1 MVATM
6 PDTNLLRAV
15 AERGVAAPERSQLQ
29 RFDWLLTALDIF
41 VAEGIDAVRITRLAN
56 ELGVTR
62 GSFYWHFTNRDDLI
76 ESLVAYWRDKN
87 TSVIVEAVSS
97 ATSLSD
103 GIFNFFDTCV
113 DSNLFDPR
121 LDLAIREW
129 ARRSED
135 IRQQI
140 DQADETRV
148 KAITSLFSRYAYPM
162 PEAFI
167 RARVIYFAQIGFY
180 ALDVKESL
188 STRLSYTEAYY
199 ECFTGKTLSPTL
211 ADSFRKRINDKYLG
225 KLT

>member
-1 MVATM
+1 MDNQTR
-6 PDTNLLRAV
+6 LRAV
-15 AERGVAAPERSQLQ
+15 ADKGIEPVERNQLK
-29 RFDWLLTALDIF
+29 RFDWLLAALELF
-41 VAEGIDAVRITRLAN
+41 VAEGIDAVRITRLAD

-62 GSFYWHFTNRDDLI
+62 GSFYWHFSNRDDLI

-87 TSVIVEAVSS
+87 TSVIVEAVNS

-113 DSNLFDPR
+113 DHNQFDPR

-129 ARRSED
+129 ARRSQD
-135 IRQQI
+135 IREQI
-140 DQADETRV
+140 DLADSTRV
-148 KAITSLFSRYAYPM
+148 KAITNLFSRYAYPM

-199 ECFTGKTLSPTL
+199 ECFTGKMLSPVL
-211 ADSFRKRINDKYLG
+211 ADSFRRRINDKYLG

>member
-1 MVATM
+1 MDNQTR
-6 PDTNLLRAV
+6 LRAV
-15 AERGVAAPERSQLQ
+15 ADKGIEPVERNQLK
-29 RFDWLLTALDIF
+29 RFDWLLAALELF

-62 GSFYWHFTNRDDLI
+62 GSFYWHFTNRGDLI

-87 TSVIVEAVSS
+87 TSVIVEAVNS

-113 DSNLFDPR
+113 DSNQFDPR

-129 ARRSED
+129 ARRSQD
-135 IRQQI
+135 IREQI
-140 DQADETRV
+140 DLADSTRV
-148 KAITSLFSRYAYPM
+148 KAITNLFSRYAYPM

-199 ECFTGKTLSPTL
+199 ECFTGKMLSPVL

>member
-1 MVATM
+1 MDNQTRLRTVADKGLE
-6 PDTNLLRAV
+6 PV
-15 AERGVAAPERSQLQ
+15 ERNQLQ
-29 RFDWLLTALDIF
+29 RFDWLLAALELF

-56 ELGVTR
+56 EMGVTR

-87 TSVIVEAVSS
+87 TSVIVEAVNS
-97 ATSLSD
+97 ASSLSD

-113 DSNLFDPR
+113 DSNQFDPR

-135 IRQQI
+135 IREQI
-140 DQADETRV
+140 DLADATRV
-148 KAITSLFSRYAYPM
+148 KAITNLFSRYAYPM
-162 PEAFI
+162 PEALI

-180 ALDVKESL
+180 ALDVNESL
-188 STRLSYTEAYY
+188 STRLGYTEAYY
-199 ECFTGKTLSPTL
+199 ECFTGKKLGPAL

-225 KLT
+225 KLI

>member
-1 MVATM
+1 MDNQTR
-6 PDTNLLRAV
+6 LRAV
-15 AERGVAAPERSQLQ
+15 ADKGLEPVERNQLK
-29 RFDWLLTALDIF
+29 RFDWLVAALELF
-41 VAEGIDAVRITRLAN
+41 VAEGIDAVRITRLAD

-62 GSFYWHFTNRDDLI
+62 GSFYWHFSNRDDLI

-87 TSVIVEAVSS
+87 TSVIVEAVNS

-113 DSNLFDPR
+113 DSNQFDPR

-129 ARRSED
+129 ARRSQD
-135 IRQQI
+135 IREQI
-140 DQADETRV
+140 DLADSTRV
-148 KAITSLFSRYAYPM
+148 KAITDLFSRYAYPM

-199 ECFTGKTLSPTL
+199 ECFTGKTLSPVL

>member
-1 MVATM
+1 MDNQTLLKTVA
-6 PDTNLLRAV
+6 DKGLVA
-15 AERGVAAPERSQLQ
+15 AERNQLQ
-29 RFDWLLTALDIF
+29 RFNWLLVALELFIT
-41 VAEGIDAVRITRLAN
+41 EGIDAVRITRLAN

-76 ESLVAYWRDKN
+76 ESLVNYWRDKN

-113 DSNLFDPR
+113 DSNQFDPR

-129 ARRSED
+129 ARRSES

-140 DQADETRV
+140 DQADEARV

-188 STRLSYTEAYY
+188 STRLGYTEAYY

>member
-1 MVATM
+1 MDNQTLLKTVA
-6 PDTNLLRAV
+6 DRGLVA
-15 AERGVAAPERSQLQ
+15 AERNQLQ
-29 RFDWLLTALDIF
+29 RFDWLLVALELFIT
-41 VAEGIDAVRITRLAN
+41 EGIDAVRITRLAN

-113 DSNLFDPR
+113 DNNQFDPR

-129 ARRSED
+129 ARRSKD

-148 KAITSLFSRYAYPM
+148 KAIAGLFSRYAYPM

-188 STRLSYTEAYY
+188 STRLGYTEAYY

>member
-1 MVATM
+1 MDNQALLKTVADKGLVT
-6 PDTNLLRAV
+6 
-15 AERGVAAPERSQLQ
+15 AERNQLQ
-29 RFDWLLTALDIF
+29 RFDWLLVALELFIT
-41 VAEGIDAVRITRLAN
+41 EGIDAVRITRLAN

-76 ESLVAYWRDKN
+76 DSLVAYWRDKN

-113 DSNLFDPR
+113 DSNQFDPR

-140 DQADETRV
+140 DLADETRL

-180 ALDVKESL
+180 ALDVRESL

>member
-1 MVATM
+1 MDNQTR
-6 PDTNLLRAV
+6 LRAV
-15 AERGVAAPERSQLQ
+15 ADKGLVPVERNQLK
-29 RFDWLLTALDIF
+29 RFDWLLAALELF
-41 VAEGIDAVRITRLAN
+41 VAEGIDAVRITRLAD

-62 GSFYWHFTNRDDLI
+62 GSFYWHFSNRDDLI

-87 TSVIVEAVSS
+87 TSVIVEAVNS

-113 DSNLFDPR
+113 DSNQFDPR

-129 ARRSED
+129 ARRSQD
-135 IRQQI
+135 IREQI
-140 DQADETRV
+140 DLADSTRV
-148 KAITSLFSRYAYPM
+148 KAITDLFSRYAYPM

-199 ECFTGKTLSPTL
+199 ECFTGKTLSPVL